1 VMARGIDTEPYP
13 SASAVVKAA
22 RNAPALK
29 AILRDKMRLGSDKMR
44 ELGNLYTAALPAWL
58 AAGFEHALE
67 DGADLA
73 GQTVLAMGYGSGDAA
88 EAIPLHVCQGWREA
102 ASKIGFARAL
112 EGAIE
117 LTREQYEQRHDG
129 VDIQID
135 YVPNNEFVIER
146 IGHRVTGDFQDIG
159 VEYYRFVP
167 DLVAAGEQVRAA
179 E

>member
-1 VMARGIDTEPYP
+1 M
-13 SASAVVKAA
+13 
-22 RNAPALK
+22 
-29 AILRDKMRLGSDKMR
+29 RD
-44 ELGNLYTAALPAWL
+44 LGNLYTAALPAWL

-67 DGADLA
+67 DGVDLT
-73 GQTVLAMGYGSGDAA
+73 GQTLLAMGYGSGDAA
-88 EAIPLHVCQGWREA
+88 EAIPLQVSKHWREA

-129 VDIQID
+129 REIEID

-146 IGHRVTGDFQDIG
+146 VGHRVTGDFQDIG

-167 DLVAAGEQVRAA
+167 DLASASEQVRAA